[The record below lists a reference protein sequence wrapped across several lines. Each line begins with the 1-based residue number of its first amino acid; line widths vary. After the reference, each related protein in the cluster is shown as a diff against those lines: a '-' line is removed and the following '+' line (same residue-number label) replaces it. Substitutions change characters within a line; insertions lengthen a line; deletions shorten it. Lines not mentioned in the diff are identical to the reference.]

1 MNTALYIARRYLF
14 AKKSTNAINIIS
26 AISMVGVL
34 VGSAALIIILSVFNG
49 FEEMVLKMFN
59 SITPQVVVAPAKGK
73 TFNPNTAYFN
83 QLRKDKKIYSFT
95 EVLSENV
102 LVRYDSKQ
110 TPAMIKGVSADFL
123 KNKSLDTIMVEGT
136 FVLENRVGQPQAVLG
151 SALQAFLSVNPA
163 DPFEQLQVYS
173 PKKGAQG
180 NSINPLDDF
189 AMLGISP
196 AGIFEVQQDFDN
208 LLIVPLSFAREL
220 LGESTA
226 VSAIEINVNVGVDAE
241 AFKKKVES
249 DLGSAYV
256 VKNRIEQNQAL
267 YNVLGSEKWMVY
279 IILTF
284 ILIIAIFNIIGSLT
298 MLVIDKQKDISVL
311 SSLGAGKKLIKRIFL
326 AEGMMITLTGCIFG
340 VLIGLIFCLLQQRFG
355 WVKMGDA
362 NFMFSNAYP
371 IALKWKD
378 FVLVIATVSFF
389 SFIAAGL
396 ASNLSVKKI
405 DRINQDL

>member
-26 AISMVGVL
+26 AISVLGVF

-59 SITPQVVVAPAKGK
+59 SITPQVMIAPAKGK
-73 TFNPNTAYFN
+73 TFDPHTVYLDS
-83 QLRKDKKIYSFT
+83 LRKDPSIYSFT
-95 EVLSENV
+95 EVLAENA
-102 LVRYDSKQ
+102 LVRYDNKQ
-110 TPAMIKGVSADFL
+110 TPAVVKGVSQDFL
-123 KNKSLDTIMVEGT
+123 KNKSLDTIMVEGK
-136 FVLENRVGQPQAVLG
+136 FVLENRNGRPNAVLG
-151 SALQAFLSVNPA
+151 SALQAYLGVNPS
-163 DPFEQLQVYS
+163 DPFEEIQIYS
-173 PKKGAQG
+173 PKKGVQG
-180 NSINPLDDF
+180 NSTNPLDDF
-189 AMLGISP
+189 TILGIPPS
-196 AGIFEVQQDFDN
+196 GIFEVQQEFDN
-208 LLIVPLSFAREL
+208 LVIVPLSFARKL
-220 LGESTA
+220 LGEEKKVTA
-226 VSAIEINVNVGVDAE
+226 VEINFNTGVDVE
-241 AFKKKVES
+241 AFKRQIEKN
-249 DLGSAYV
+249 LGGAYV

-311 SSLGAGKKLIKRIFL
+311 SSLGAGKRLIKRIFL

-340 VLIGLIFCLLQQRFG
+340 LLVGLIFCLLQQYFG
-355 WVKMGDA
+355 WVKMGEA
-362 NFMFSNAYP
+362 NFVFSNAYP

-378 FVLVIATVSFF
+378 FLLVFLTVSFF
-389 SFIAAGL
+389 SFIASAL

>member
-1 MNTALYIARRYLF
+1 ML
-14 AKKSTNAINIIS
+14 
-26 AISMVGVL
+26 GVM

-49 FEEMVLKMFN
+49 FEEMVLKIFN
-59 SITPQVVVAPAKGK
+59 SITPQIVVSPAQGK
-73 TFNPNTAYFN
+73 TFDPSTVYFN
-83 QLRKDKKIYSFT
+83 QLRKSEKVYSFT
-95 EVLSENV
+95 EVLAENA
-102 LVRYDSKQ
+102 LVRYGTKQ
-110 TPAMIKGVSADFL
+110 TPAVVKGVSSDFL
-123 KNKSLDTIMVEGT
+123 KNKSLDTIMIDGA
-136 FVLENRVGQPQAVLG
+136 FVLENKIGQPQAVVG
-151 SALQAFLSVNPA
+151 SALQAFLDTNPA
-163 DPFEQLQVYS
+163 DPFEQLQIYS
-173 PKKGAQG
+173 PKKGTTG
-180 NSINPLDDF
+180 NSANPMDDF
-189 AMLGISP
+189 TMLSISP
-196 AGIFEVQQDFDN
+196 AGIFEIQQDFDN

-220 LGESTA
+220 LGESKN
-226 VSAIEINVNVGVDAE
+226 VSAIEINVNPGVDAE
-241 AFKKKVES
+241 DFKKQVSE
-249 DLGSAYV
+249 DLGSNYV

-311 SSLGAGKKLIKRIFL
+311 SSLGAGKRLIRRIFL

-340 VLIGLIFCLLQQRFG
+340 ISIGFIFCLLQQSFG

-362 NFMFSNAYP
+362 NFMLSNAYP

-378 FVLVIATVSFF
+378 FVLVFVTVSFF

>member
-1 MNTALYIARRYLF
+1 ML
-14 AKKSTNAINIIS
+14 
-26 AISMVGVL
+26 GVM

-59 SITPQVVVAPAKGK
+59 SVTPQIVVLPAQGK
-73 TFNPNTAYFN
+73 TFDPNTAYFN
-83 QLRKDKKIYSFT
+83 QLKKSEKVYSFT
-95 EVLSENV
+95 EVLSENA

-110 TPAMIKGVSADFL
+110 TPAMVKGVSSDFL
-123 KNKSLDTIMVEGT
+123 KNKSLDTIMVDGV

-151 SALQAFLSVNPA
+151 SALQAFLGANPA
-163 DPFEQLQVYS
+163 DPFEQLQIFS
-173 PKKGAQG
+173 PKKGTQG
-180 NSINPLDDF
+180 NSVNPLDDF
-189 AMLGISP
+189 TMLSISP
-196 AGIFEVQQDFDN
+196 AGIFEIQQDFDN

-220 LGESTA
+220 LGEA
-226 VSAIEINVNVGVDAE
+226 KNVSAIEINVQPGVDAE
-241 AFKKKVES
+241 ALKQQMSE
-249 DLGSAYV
+249 DLGSKYV

-311 SSLGAGKKLIKRIFL
+311 SSLGAGKRLIRRIFL

-340 VLIGLIFCLLQQRFG
+340 ILIGLVFCLLQQRFG

-378 FVLVIATVSFF
+378 FVLVFVTVSFF

-405 DRINQDL
+405 DRLNQDL

>member
-1 MNTALYIARRYLF
+1 ML
-14 AKKSTNAINIIS
+14 
-26 AISMVGVL
+26 GVM

-59 SITPQVVVAPAKGK
+59 SITPQIVVVPAEGK
-73 TFNPNTAYFN
+73 TFDPNTAYFN
-83 QLRKDKKIYSFT
+83 ELRKREQVYSFT
-95 EVLSENV
+95 EVLSENA
-102 LVRYDSKQ
+102 LVRYDGKQ
-110 TPAMIKGVSADFL
+110 TPAMVKGVSNDFL
-123 KNKSLDTIMVEGT
+123 KNKSLDTIMVDGV
-136 FVLENRVGQPQAVLG
+136 FALENKIEQPQAVLG
-151 SALQAFLSVNPA
+151 SALQAFLGANPA
-163 DPFEQLQVYS
+163 DPFEQLQIYS
-173 PKKGAQG
+173 PKKGATG
-180 NSINPLDDF
+180 NSVNPMDDF
-189 AMLGISP
+189 TMLSIAP

-220 LGESTA
+220 LGETKN
-226 VSAIEINVNVGVDAE
+226 VSAIEINVQPEVDAE
-241 AFKKKVES
+241 VFKKQLSE
-249 DLGSAYV
+249 DLGSKYV

-311 SSLGAGKKLIKRIFL
+311 SSLGAGKRLIKRIFL

-340 VLIGLIFCLLQQRFG
+340 VLIGLIFCLLQQHFG
-355 WVKMGDA
+355 WIKMGDA
-362 NFMFSNAYP
+362 DFMFSNAYP
-371 IALKWKD
+371 IALKWTD
-378 FVLVIATVSFF
+378 FVLVFATVSFF

>member
-1 MNTALYIARRYLF
+1 M
-14 AKKSTNAINIIS
+14 
-26 AISMVGVL
+26 

-59 SITPQVVVAPAKGK
+59 SVTPQIVVIPARGK
-73 TFNPNTAYFN
+73 TFDPNTVYFN
-83 QLRKDKKIYSFT
+83 QLRKNDEVYSFT
-95 EVLSENV
+95 EVLSENA
-102 LVRYDSKQ
+102 LVRYDNKQ
-110 TPAMIKGVSADFL
+110 TPAMVKGVSNDFL
-123 KNKSLDTIMVEGT
+123 KNKSLDTIMVDGV
-136 FVLENRVGQPQAVLG
+136 FVLENKIGQPQAVLG
-151 SALQAFLSVNPA
+151 SALQAFLGANPA
-163 DPFEQLQVYS
+163 DPFEQLQIFS

-180 NSINPLDDF
+180 NSVNPLDDF
-189 AMLGISP
+189 TMLNISP
-196 AGIFEVQQDFDN
+196 AGIFEIQQDFDN

-220 LGESTA
+220 LGEA
-226 VSAIEINVNVGVDAE
+226 KNVSAIEINVAPGVDAE
-241 AFKKKVES
+241 KLKQQMSE
-249 DLGSAYV
+249 DLGSKYV

-311 SSLGAGKKLIKRIFL
+311 SSLGAGKQLIKRIFL

-340 VLIGLIFCLLQQRFG
+340 VLIGFVFCLLQQRFG

-371 IALKWKD
+371 IAIKWKD
-378 FVLVIATVSFF
+378 FVLVFVTVSFF

>member
-1 MNTALYIARRYLF
+1 ML
-14 AKKSTNAINIIS
+14 
-26 AISMVGVL
+26 GVM

-49 FEEMVLKMFN
+49 FEEMVLKIFN
-59 SITPQVVVAPAKGK
+59 SITPQIVVAPAQGK
-73 TFNPNTAYFN
+73 TFDPNTVYFD
-83 QLRKDKKIYSFT
+83 QLKKNEKVYAFT
-95 EVLSENV
+95 EVLAENA
-102 LVRYDSKQ
+102 LVRYGTKQ
-110 TPAMIKGVSADFL
+110 TPAVVKGVSADFL
-123 KNKSLDTIMVEGT
+123 KNKSLDTIMIDGT
-136 FVLENRVGQPQAVLG
+136 FVLENRIGQPQAVIG
-151 SALQAFLSVNPA
+151 SALQAFLDTNPA
-163 DPFEQLQVYS
+163 DPFEQLQIFS
-173 PKKGAQG
+173 PKKGATG
-180 NSINPLDDF
+180 SAVNPMDDF
-189 AMLGISP
+189 TMLSISP
-196 AGIFEVQQDFDN
+196 AGIFEIQQDFDN

-220 LGESTA
+220 LGESKN
-226 VSAIEINVNVGVDAE
+226 VSSIEINVQPGVDAE
-241 AFKKKVES
+241 ELKQRMSK
-249 DLGSAYV
+249 DLGSSYV

-311 SSLGAGKKLIKRIFL
+311 SSLGAGKQLIRRIFL

-340 VLIGLIFCLLQQRFG
+340 IAIGLVFCLLQQRFG
-355 WVKMGDA
+355 WIKMGDA

-378 FVLVIATVSFF
+378 FVLVFVTVSFF

>member
-1 MNTALYIARRYLF
+1 ML
-14 AKKSTNAINIIS
+14 
-26 AISMVGVL
+26 GVM

-59 SITPQVVVAPAKGK
+59 SITPQIVVVPAEGK
-73 TFNPNTAYFN
+73 TFDPNTAYFN
-83 QLRKDKKIYSFT
+83 ELRKSKQVYSFT
-95 EVLSENV
+95 EVLSENA
-102 LVRYDSKQ
+102 LVRYDGKQ
-110 TPAMIKGVSADFL
+110 TPAMVKGVSNDFL
-123 KNKSLDTIMVEGT
+123 KNKSLDTIMVDGV
-136 FVLENRVGQPQAVLG
+136 FALENKIEQPQAVLG
-151 SALQAFLSVNPA
+151 SALQAFLGANPA
-163 DPFEQLQVYS
+163 DPFEQLQIYS
-173 PKKGAQG
+173 PKKGATG
-180 NSINPLDDF
+180 NSVNPMDDF
-189 AMLGISP
+189 TMLSIAP

-220 LGESTA
+220 LGETKN
-226 VSAIEINVNVGVDAE
+226 VSAIEINVQPEVDAE
-241 AFKKKVES
+241 VFKKQLSE
-249 DLGSAYV
+249 DLGSKYV

-267 YNVLGSEKWMVY
+267 YNVLGSEKWIVY

-311 SSLGAGKKLIKRIFL
+311 SSLGAGKRLIKRIFL

-340 VLIGLIFCLLQQRFG
+340 VLIGLIFCLLQQHFG
-355 WVKMGDA
+355 WIKMGDA
-362 NFMFSNAYP
+362 DFMFSNAYP
-371 IALKWKD
+371 IALKWTD
-378 FVLVIATVSFF
+378 FVLVFATVSFF

>member
-1 MNTALYIARRYLF
+1 ML
-14 AKKSTNAINIIS
+14 
-26 AISMVGVL
+26 GVM

-59 SITPQVVVAPAKGK
+59 SITPQIVVVPAEGK
-73 TFNPNTAYFN
+73 TFDPNTAYFN
-83 QLRKDKKIYSFT
+83 ELRKSKQVYSFT
-95 EVLSENV
+95 EVLSENA
-102 LVRYDSKQ
+102 LVRYDGKQ
-110 TPAMIKGVSADFL
+110 TPAMVKGVSNDFL
-123 KNKSLDTIMVEGT
+123 KNKSLDTIMVDGV
-136 FVLENRVGQPQAVLG
+136 FALENKIEQPQAVLG
-151 SALQAFLSVNPA
+151 SALQAFLGANPV
-163 DPFEQLQVYS
+163 DPFEQLQIYS
-173 PKKGAQG
+173 PKKGATG
-180 NSINPLDDF
+180 NSVNPMDDF
-189 AMLGISP
+189 TMLSIAP

-220 LGESTA
+220 LGETKN
-226 VSAIEINVNVGVDAE
+226 VSAIEINVQPEVDAE
-241 AFKKKVES
+241 VFKKQLSE
-249 DLGSAYV
+249 DLGSKYV

-267 YNVLGSEKWMVY
+267 YNVLGSEKWIVY

-311 SSLGAGKKLIKRIFL
+311 SSLGAGKRLIKRIFL

-340 VLIGLIFCLLQQRFG
+340 VLIGLIFCLLQQHFG
-355 WVKMGDA
+355 WIKMGDA
-362 NFMFSNAYP
+362 DFMFSNAYP
-371 IALKWKD
+371 IALKWTD
-378 FVLVIATVSFF
+378 FVLVFATVSFF